1 MRRSERCGARFT
13 SFDSDVQEIHRSDDG
28 YISHHRKDPAPC
40 TPTVGW
46 DGHDVTW
53 AGDWSEDPGDAEILA
68 RAHGESR
75 VLVTL
80 DKDFGELAI
89 VHGQEHSGI
98 VRLVTLS
105 TAQQAEMCVAVL
117 AKYGSDLE
125 AGSIITVE
133 AGRVRIRPSSES
145 E

>member
-1 MRRSERCGARFT
+1 LKVLLDTCVWGGVRQPLREA
-13 SFDSDVQEIHRSDDG
+13 
-28 YISHHRKDPAPC
+28 
-40 TPTVGW
+40 
-46 DGHDVTW
+46 GHDVTW
-53 AGDWSEDPGDAEILA
+53 AGDWSEDPGDEEILA

-98 VRLVTLS
+98 VRLVALS
-105 TAQQAEMCVAVL
+105 TTQQAEMCVAVL
-117 AKYGSDLE
+117 AKYGPEIE
-125 AGSIITVE
+125 AGSIVTVE
-133 AGRVRIRPSSES
+133 SGRVRIRPSSER